1 MQKVFLIII
10 FLASNVAYSQIA
22 KDNFETTY
30 PEVKEVSIISDKLEM
45 GYRDQYISESDL
57 IAYKINGIYVVY
69 ENEKWFIPY
78 KRIQSIGSKDK
89 VGLLIYLKS

>member
-45 GYRDQYISESDL
+45 GYRDQYIRTTG
-57 IAYKINGIYVVY
+57 A
-69 ENEKWFIPY
+69 
-78 KRIQSIGSKDK
+78 IGRPIKMK
-89 VGLLIYLKS
+89 YP